1 MIPKPHF
8 HGHFN
13 PFSDKPFLAYGTS
26 LPLSQQT
33 DSLSGMEFGKLSSV
47 DHVNWTLPAQDS
59 LSQEFLLSLKP
70 ATTQAKFY
78 IGTPAWNHKEWIGK
92 IYPKATKP
100 ADFLTYYAQ
109 NFNTIELNTTHYR
122 IPDSETVLKW
132 RSQVSSDFVF
142 CPKVF
147 QGISHSEPGMLDK
160 KILHE
165 WFAFLDRLK
174 DHRGPCFM
182 QLPPH
187 FDYSRRVILHRF
199 LQEWPSEFEL
209 TLEFRHPSW
218 FEEGKILS
226 KLTQF
231 LQTKKIGLVITDV
244 AGRRDVLHSSISAD
258 FTMLRFIGNDLHP
271 SDQTRVHDWASR
283 LSEWQNCGLKRVFFF
298 AHEPDDIN
306 SPELADIVVREL
318 NTICNAALKPMNWM
332 DLTPAQGSLL

>member
-1 MIPKPHF
+1 
-8 HGHFN
+8 
-13 PFSDKPFLAYGTS
+13 
-26 LPLSQQT
+26 
-33 DSLSGMEFGKLSSV
+33 MEFGKLPSV

-59 LSQEFLLSLKP
+59 LSLEFIDSLKP
-70 ATTQAKFY
+70 SSTQAKFY

-132 RSQVSSDFVF
+132 QSQVDSDFLF

-160 KILHE
+160 KLLQE
-165 WFAFLDRLK
+165 WFTFLDRLK
-174 DHRGPCFM
+174 NNRGPCFV

-187 FDYSRRVILHRF
+187 FDYSRRALLHNF
-199 LQEWPSEFEL
+199 LKEWPADFEL
-209 TLEFRHPSW
+209 TLELRHPSW
-218 FEEGKILS
+218 FEQGKILPG
-226 KLTQF
+226 LTKF

-244 AGRRDVLHSSISAD
+244 AGRRDVLHSSLSAD
-258 FTMLRFIGNDLHP
+258 FTMLRFIGNNLHP
-271 SDQTRVHDWASR
+271 SDHTRVHDWALR
-283 LSEWQNCGLKRVFFF
+283 LNGWQERGLKRVFFF

-306 SPELADIVVREL
+306 SPELADIVIDEL
-318 NTICNAALKPMNWM
+318 NVNCGAKLRAMNWV